1 MMTNSQQKPKKKKT
15 TGNTSNTLQENHLH
29 LRKPRAQE
37 VSFKLK
43 INKHYQM
50 DKNQEIRDSG
60 YNSWRNA
67 SKDSGSIPDP
77 SSSAPMQKLA
87 ICSRKSVTH
96 TQKCYVIRNP
106 KTNTMS

>member
-1 MMTNSQQKPKKKKT
+1 
-15 TGNTSNTLQENHLH
+15 
-29 LRKPRAQE
+29 
-37 VSFKLK
+37 
-43 INKHYQM
+43 M

-67 SKDSGSIPDP
+67 SKDSGTIPDP
-77 SSSAPMQKLA
+77 SSSASMQKLA
-87 ICSRKSVTH
+87 ICSRKSVTY